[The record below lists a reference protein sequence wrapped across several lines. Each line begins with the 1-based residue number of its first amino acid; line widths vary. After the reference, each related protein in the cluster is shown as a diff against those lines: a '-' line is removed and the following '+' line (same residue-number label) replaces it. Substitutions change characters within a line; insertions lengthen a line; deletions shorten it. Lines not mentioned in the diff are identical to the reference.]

1 MADNTPAVEA
11 VMRADKERWAL
22 LEEEKAL
29 LKQLDE
35 EPDEVKDARLAEV
48 GRGGRRI
55 VWCGVLWRGH
65 EQGASRE
72 ARYLPVRCLPLWSV

>member
-1 MADNTPAVEA
+1 MVADNTPAVEA

-48 GRGGRRI
+48 GREGRQAD
-55 VWCGVLWRGH
+55 L
-65 EQGASRE
+65 
-72 ARYLPVRCLPLWSV
+72 VRAHA